1 MEKQFQNIDDMKE
14 LITNEFSECEMD
26 DGFNCEKCCNLEQC
40 YHKSSTKSS
49 HEFAESLDYGG
60 YDTEEEF
67 WENLD

>member
-1 MEKQFQNIDDMKE
+1 MEKQFENIDDMKE

-26 DGFNCEKCCNLEQC
+26 ESFNCGKCFNLEQC
-40 YHKSSTKSS
+40 YYKASTKSS